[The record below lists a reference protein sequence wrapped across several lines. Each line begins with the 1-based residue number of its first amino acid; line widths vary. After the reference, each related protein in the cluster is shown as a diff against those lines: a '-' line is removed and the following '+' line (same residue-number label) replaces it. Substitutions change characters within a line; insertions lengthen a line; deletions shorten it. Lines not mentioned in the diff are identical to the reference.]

1 MREIG
6 WRKDLDRRQTA
17 FAKSSGFW
25 LLASGFWLLASGFW
39 LLNLVS
45 SKT

>member
-25 LLASGFWLLASGFW
+25 LL
-39 LLNLVS
+39 NLVS